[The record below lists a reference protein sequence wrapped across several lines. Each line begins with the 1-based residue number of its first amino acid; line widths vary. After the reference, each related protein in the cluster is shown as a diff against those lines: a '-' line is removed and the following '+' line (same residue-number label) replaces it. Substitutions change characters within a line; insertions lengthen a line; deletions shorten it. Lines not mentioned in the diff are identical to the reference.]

1 MNERNIM
8 LSGHLPRYNAFPL
21 SDYNIYLIRY
31 FQGASILTGLGFTGL
46 NAKGESQWNGAA
58 NVKIMQVEF
67 APNFRVLLE
76 AWNMKTSA
84 WLREYVY
91 KRVMPKGKKPGF
103 MSGMITFF
111 TSAFWVCVFF
121 FCLFQAYLSDW
132 FVFKKQ
138 HGINSGFYLTFL
150 MGGFITI
157 AARLARSNIRPLL
170 LSPVSSPS
178 ASPSLLKRVYD
189 FFGVFLSILIL
200 NYTASPL
207 ILLSAHNSLLTWS
220 RLGWYGHIV
229 VMGSLVLFFG
239 GGTKFFMGLQK
250 AKGISHPSSIK
261 VAAVRQQA
269 AGSYTQRARQSL

>member
-121 FCLFQAYLSDW
+121 FW
-132 FVFKKQ
+132 FIP
-138 HGINSGFYLTFL
+138 G
-150 MGGFITI
+150 
-157 AARLARSNIRPLL
+157 LL
-170 LSPVSSPS
+170 V
-178 ASPSLLKRVYD
+178 
-189 FFGVFLSILIL
+189 
-200 NYTASPL
+200 
-207 ILLSAHNSLLTWS
+207 
-220 RLGWYGHIV
+220 
-229 VMGSLVLFFG
+229 
-239 GGTKFFMGLQK
+239 
-250 AKGISHPSSIK
+250 
-261 VAAVRQQA
+261 
-269 AGSYTQRARQSL
+269 